1 MTDTPFWF
9 YLGLTALLA
18 GALGWF
24 LARLRASRRIAEL
37 ETTLD
42 LERRGTQ
49 EKLGALDKNFATLSQ
64 QALKENS
71 QSFLQLANE
80 SLKQF
85 HALANADLTQKEK
98 AIENLVKPLAEALAK
113 TEQQVR
119 QMEKERQ
126 EAYGSLTRHLQ
137 SMAETQQQL
146 QGETRNLVQALR
158 RPEVRGQWGEL
169 ALKRLAELAGMVEH
183 SDFHEQVQIDTEE
196 GRMRPDMVVR
206 LPGGR
211 EIVVDAKT
219 PLDAYLSAI
228 EAPDL
233 ETRKKFLEQHARKV
247 RERVKELA
255 AKAYWDQFQ
264 NAPDFVVLFIPGEQF
279 LGAALDVDRGL
290 FEDALRQKIIL
301 ATPANFVALLRTVAY
316 GWRQE
321 ALAENAQEI
330 RSVGEELYARLSVF
344 SEHLTKLGKSLGMA
358 VGDYNKAIGSY
369 ETKLLPGARKFVD
382 MGVGGNR
389 TLEPPEQVD
398 KALRDIQQG

>member
-1 MTDTPFWF
+1 MVDMPLWLS
-9 YLGLTALLA
+9 LGLTALLA

-49 EKLGALDKNFATLSQ
+49 EKLGTLDKNFATLSQ

-158 RPEVRGQWGEL
+158 RPGGARPVGRARVKTPGGTGRHGRTQRLPRTGANRHRG
-169 ALKRLAELAGMVEH
+169 
-183 SDFHEQVQIDTEE
+183 
-196 GRMRPDMVVR
+196 RPDA
-206 LPGGR
+206 PGYGG
-211 EIVVDAKT
+211 
-219 PLDAYLSAI
+219 
-228 EAPDL
+228 APAWW
-233 ETRKKFLEQHARKV
+233 AR
-247 RERVKELA
+247 
-255 AKAYWDQFQ
+255 
-264 NAPDFVVLFIPGEQF
+264 
-279 LGAALDVDRGL
+279 DRGGCQDTTGCV
-290 FEDALRQKIIL
+290 FERDR
-301 ATPANFVALLRTVAY
+301 
-316 GWRQE
+316 
-321 ALAENAQEI
+321 
-330 RSVGEELYARLSVF
+330 
-344 SEHLTKLGKSLGMA
+344 
-358 VGDYNKAIGSY
+358 
-369 ETKLLPGARKFVD
+369 GARH
-382 MGVGGNR
+382 
-389 TLEPPEQVD
+389 
-398 KALRDIQQG
+398 

>member
-1 MTDTPFWF
+1 MVDAQIWI
-9 YLGLTALLA
+9 YLGLTAVLA

-24 LARLRASRRIAEL
+24 VASLRASRRLTEL
-37 ETTLD
+37 QTTLE
-42 LERRGTQ
+42 LERRGAQ
-49 EKLGALDKNFATLSQ
+49 EKLGALDKSFATLSQ
-64 QALKENS
+64 QALKDNS
-71 QSFLQLANE
+71 QAFLQLANE

-85 HALANADLTQKEK
+85 HTLASTDLTQKEK

-113 TEQQVR
+113 TELQIR
-119 QMEKERQ
+119 SMEKERQ

-183 SDFHEQVQIDTEE
+183 SDFHEQVQINTEA
-196 GRMRPDMVVR
+196 GRMRPDMVVH

-228 EAPDL
+228 EAPDI
-233 ETRKKFLEQHARKV
+233 ETRKKYFEQHARKV

-321 ALAENAQEI
+321 ALAENAQKI
-330 RSVGEELYARLSVF
+330 RDVGEDLYNRLAVF
-344 SEHLTKLGKSLGMA
+344 SEHLARLGRSLGSA
-358 VGDYNKAIGSY
+358 VGDYNKAVGSY
-369 ETKLLPGARKFVD
+369 EAKVLPGARKFAD
-382 MGVGGNR
+382 MGVGGTR
-389 TLEPPEQVD
+389 ALEEPEQIE
-398 KALRDIQQG
+398 KGLRDVPPG

>member
-1 MTDTPFWF
+1 MVDMPLWLS
-9 YLGLTALLA
+9 LGLTALLA

-42 LERRGTQ
+42 LERRSTQ
-49 EKLGALDKNFATLSQ
+49 EKLGTLDKNFATLSQ

-85 HALANADLTQKEK
+85 HALANADLTQRKRRSRTW
-98 AIENLVKPLAEALAK
+98 VKPLAEALAK

-119 QMEKERQ
+119 QMEKEASGGVWL
-126 EAYGSLTRHLQ
+126 AYASPAIHGRD
-137 SMAETQQQL
+137 QQQL

-219 PLDAYLSAI
+219 PLDAL
-228 EAPDL
+228 
-233 ETRKKFLEQHARKV
+233 F
-247 RERVKELA
+247 ER
-255 AKAYWDQFQ
+255 
-264 NAPDFVVLFIPGEQF
+264 
-279 LGAALDVDRGL
+279 DRG
-290 FEDALRQKIIL
+290 
-301 ATPANFVALLRTVAY
+301 
-316 GWRQE
+316 
-321 ALAENAQEI
+321 
-330 RSVGEELYARLSVF
+330 AR
-344 SEHLTKLGKSLGMA
+344 H
-358 VGDYNKAIGSY
+358 
-369 ETKLLPGARKFVD
+369 
-382 MGVGGNR
+382 
-389 TLEPPEQVD
+389 
-398 KALRDIQQG
+398 